1 MLPQDRIIPFL
12 GGGSLLRSSALE
24 PGTGVVVA
32 LGGAPVDLVVARD
45 MSVNFLTV
53 TTEPTF
59 VFRVFEKIVLRIKQ
73 PEAHLAGLAR
83 RTRWIR
89 TLPRSASERRC
100 RPSHPRAVAAGSQ
113 PTIEL
118 VARPGHPSN
127 RVDVSYRVDGG
138 PVRVAHAAPV
148 EPGVRPEAQT
158 FLARLPALASGQRL
172 EYRAELRRAG
182 RLIDV
187 APADGT
193 WMTMT
198 AEARPRGVDPRPPP
212 ASDTAGSPRFGYEL
226 ELLGALTVRL
236 RPEVLGHTPDGYRI
250 NFFVVQGEIRGPRL
264 QRHGTARGR
273 RLDGRPS
280 GRRRRGPHPRHVRDA
295 RRWRSCSSNPEASST
310 SDRKDTNA

>member
-1 MLPQDRIIPFL
+1 MSAEP
-12 GGGSLLRSSALE
+12 SS
-24 PGTGVVVA
+24 
-32 LGGAPVDLVVARD
+32 
-45 MSVNFLTV
+45 
-53 TTEPTF
+53 
-59 VFRVFEKIVLRIKQ
+59 
-73 PEAHLAGLAR
+73 
-83 RTRWIR
+83 
-89 TLPRSASERRC
+89 
-100 RPSHPRAVAAGSQ
+100 AVAAGSQ

-148 EPGVRPEAQT
+148 EPGVRPESQP

-198 AEARPRGVDPRPPP
+198 AEAPPPRVDPRPPP
-212 ASDTAGSPRFGYEL
+212 TSDTAGSPRFGYEL

-250 NFFVVQGEIRGPRL
+250 NFFVVEGEIRGPRL
-264 QRHGTARGR
+264 NGTVRPEGGDWMAVRPDGVGVVHIRVTYEMHNGGLVLEQSGGVIYVGPEGYERVVRGVFVGTPHVYLTPKYITADPR
-273 RLDGRPS
+273 WAWINPFQCFGIGYVVMEELRLECDIYAPHVTSVSS
-280 GRRRRGPHPRHVRDA
+280 GD
-295 RRWRSCSSNPEASST
+295 
-310 SDRKDTNA
+310 